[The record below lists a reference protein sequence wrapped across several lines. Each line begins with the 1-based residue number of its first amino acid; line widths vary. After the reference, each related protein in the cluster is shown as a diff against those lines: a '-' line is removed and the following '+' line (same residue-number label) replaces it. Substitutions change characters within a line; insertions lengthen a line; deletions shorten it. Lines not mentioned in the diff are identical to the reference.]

1 MMRTTLSLISLP
13 LLFCCGEPGPQG
25 PQGPEGPAGT
35 QGPPGAAASID
46 PVLNLITPARAF
58 PDRSVL
64 LQISGAG
71 THFKADT
78 RVRFDDPEL
87 TVGRVTV
94 GSAGYLAAE
103 LRIGAKARLGPH
115 DVTVETQAPAG
126 RETPQAVET
135 VELKGSFSV
144 IASLVA
150 EPQGNGSAPQGG
162 LVDFNLRSIDRDS
175 PPAGTATLS
184 GDVRAL
190 YLSALGSRAV
200 GYGLVDALATPGGLS
215 LALSFDSGGSR
226 LAYVL
231 DPMDAAA
238 PRATARTPTALTLGT
253 IQSGE
258 KLSAPRTSNL
268 YKLTTEADDQILTL
282 SFSTT
287 GPLAMSTVAGAV
299 APASGRW
306 SEGQFFY
313 ASQNGGMQTALA
325 LGGKKGEHYVAVLA
339 ASLGGGGDFGY
350 SITARAEA
358 GRSVSLKEGAMSP
371 DTPAMPLG
379 TLTLDAPHASTDAA
393 LDSAVDLDH
402 VRFVAKKSGRLFVQA
417 MTPGLNLGSP
427 ATVVTLLQGDCLSQ
441 IAPPRP
447 VQQEAAV
454 TQDQTYCA
462 RISSPIGYVG
472 PYRLLA
478 SH

>member
-1 MMRTTLSLISLP
+1 MRTTLSLTSVIWLP
-13 LLFCCGEPGPQG
+13 LVVCCGEPGPQG
-25 PQGPEGPAGT
+25 PQGSQGPEGPAGM
-35 QGPPGAAASID
+35 QGPPGTAPAIE

-78 RVRFDDPEL
+78 RVRLDDPEI

-103 LRIGAKARLGPH
+103 LRIGARARLGPH
-115 DVTVETQAPAG
+115 DVIVETQTPAG
-126 RETPQAVET
+126 PEAP
-135 VELKGSFSV
+135 ELKGSFSV

-150 EPQGNGSAPQGG
+150 EAQGNSSAPQGG
-162 LVDFNLRSIDRDS
+162 LVDFNLRSVDREN
-175 PPAGTATLS
+175 PPTGTATVG

-200 GYGLVDALATPGGLS
+200 GYGLVDALAAPGGLPIS
-215 LALSFDSGGSR
+215 LTFVSGDAK

-231 DPMDAAA
+231 DPMDPSA
-238 PRATARTPTALTLGT
+238 PKVTARTPTALTLGM
-253 IQSGE
+253 IQGGE
-258 KLSAPRTSNL
+258 KIGAPRTSNL
-268 YKLTTEADDQILTL
+268 YKLTTEVDDAVLTL
-282 SFSTT
+282 SFNTT

-299 APASGRW
+299 APTSGRF

-313 ASQNGGMQTALA
+313 ASQAGGLQTALA
-325 LGGKKGEHYVAVLA
+325 LGGKKGAHYISVLPA
-339 ASLGGGGDFGY
+339 NLGGGADFGY

-358 GRSVSLKEGAMSP
+358 ARSVSLKESAMSP

-379 TLTLDAPHASTDAA
+379 TLTLDMPQVSTDAA
-393 LDSAVDLDH
+393 LDSAGDLDH
-402 VRFVAKKSGRLFVQA
+402 VRFVAKKSGKLFVQA

-427 ATVVTLLQGDCLSQ
+427 ATSVTLFQADCLTQ
-441 IAPPRP
+441 IAPPRA
-447 VQQEAAV
+447 VQQEASV
-454 TQDQTYCA
+454 TADQTYCA
-462 RISSPIGYVG
+462 RISSPLSYVG

-478 SH
+478 TQ